1 VNTLEFLPQ
10 VVADCVRVFLIV
22 GFVVLAITLPAAIR
36 IHSTVERRT
45 DSLLLAF
52 AIWGVFVAGVLAVAH
67 RFGDPLLLD
76 LTIVRLFVVVVGS
89 AYVLRNFRRRRW
101 GRQDPARQALDS
113 QQRPLEPTASNQ
125 VRIRSVVPVARS
137 ANRPCPFC
145 AHPVGGHAPDVA
157 RPTGQKACSREG
169 CPCTFTRDQ
178 LEDLR

>member
-1 VNTLEFLPQ
+1 LNTLDFLPQ
-10 VVADCVRVFLIV
+10 ALAEGIRVFLII

-45 DSLLLAF
+45 DALLLAF

-67 RFGDPLLLD
+67 RFGEPLLLD
-76 LTIVRLFVVVVGS
+76 LTFVRLFVVVVGS

-101 GRQDPARQALDS
+101 GRQDPVRQALDS
-113 QQRPLEPTASNQ
+113 QYRPLEPVSSNQ
-125 VRIRSVVPVARS
+125 VRIRSVVPIARS

-145 AHPVGGHAPDVA
+145 AHPVGGHAPDGA

-169 CPCTFTRDQ
+169 CPCAFTRDQ